1 LDTYVKQREEESPND
16 RNDKAIRVAAAW
28 LVTQLN
34 KSLSSRTH
42 MTDDDDDDT
51 PVVVRL
57 LSDDFMNRQ
66 LAKEME
72 EINNGLAVSTTKE
85 FVLLLKDKFPEL
97 IDLVANFES
106 NGNNKASNAGSG
118 GGGASGG
125 GGKSSHQMSRQTR
138 DTSAHYLNHY
148 SEDEIKAGLIS
159 GQFYQGTL
167 RCARGKWDDCYTV
180 VALKR
185 KSNSNKNDGVDERES
200 VFIKGDQNVNRA
212 MEGDI
217 IAIELIQQDD
227 SSTMVD
233 DDLEEEEKAE
243 GEESE
248 MRANIS
254 EPTAAPQPGELEQ
267 VSARSSRSNNNNGS
281 GGGGE
286 AGRPHGRVVGIIRR
300 NWKQYCG

>member
-1 LDTYVKQREEESPND
+1 
-16 RNDKAIRVAAAW
+16 VAAAW

-42 MTDDDDDDT
+42 MTDDDDDDDT
-51 PVVVRL
+51 PPVVVRL

-72 EINNGLAVSTTKE
+72 EVNNGLAVSTTKE

-106 NGNNKASNAGSG
+106 SGNNNKASNAGSS
-118 GGGASGG
+118 GGGASG

-138 DTSAHYLNHY
+138 DTSAYYLNHY

-159 GQFYQGTL
+159 GRFYQGTL

-185 KSNSNKNDGVDERES
+185 KTNSNKNDGVDERES

-217 IAIELIQQDD
+217 IAIELIQQD

-233 DDLEEEEKAE
+233 DLEEEKAEAE

-267 VSARSSRSNNNNGS
+267 VSARSSRGNNGS
-281 GGGGE
+281 GGGGGGGE